1 MADIYDVYG
10 YPVSEQMPIGW
21 SAEKLVAVVN
31 EDDGFGDKNFSG
43 KVLVNTPTIEVRLL
57 NFRAGQQTPYEKA
70 GYDLSLFVTE
80 GSGNLALGYEDIE
93 LSKSLVVVVPKGLL
107 WGVKNSG
114 NGNLTIIQNIN
125 KNQYLN

>member
-10 YPVSEQMPIGW
+10 CPVSEQMPTGW

-31 EDDGFGDKNFSG
+31 EDAGFVDKNFAG
-43 KVLVNTPTIEVRLL
+43 KILVNTPTIEVRLL

-70 GYDLSLFVTE
+70 ANDLTLFVTE
-80 GSGNLALGYEDIE
+80 GAGNLALGYEDIE
-93 LSKSLVVVVPKGLL
+93 LTKSTVVVVPRGLL

-114 NGNLTIIQNIN
+114 NGNLTIIQSIN
-125 KNQYLN
+125 KNQCFN